1 MTDQTKIM
9 ILYIYQYD
17 DGGTAGILY
26 GLSLHLAGFLV
37 WGIPFSCSVVSS
49 FIVLTHR

>member
-9 ILYIYQYD
+9 ILYIYRYD
-17 DGGTAGILY
+17 DGGTACILY
-26 GLSLHLAGFLV
+26 AGFLV

-49 FIVLTHR
+49 FIVC